1 MASSSQN
8 DLCADPQLLT
18 ELGEFNQ
25 WLQSMHAAQSL
36 LTENRIPCDGA
47 RADETPGLD
56 GLPVGLAKTGLGLR
70 RPEKKENPL
79 LSLKGET
86 LGSCGRFLLQRLLE
100 VLPLRSQYMGGGNVR
115 SIFPLPTSR
124 DVLEKEFPDLNVDET
139 VWLACVCV
147 SLNSVWGGPITCSVA
162 PNFTQMMCLD
172 GLVSQVRRFCG
183 LKVPMEGLDWDELF
197 KVKSVDYQGEDR

>member
-1 MASSSQN
+1 MEEARASALGRDYEGSAAPHLGTYKGGREMASSSQN

-70 RPEKKENPL
+70 RPEKKRI
-79 LSLKGET
+79 
-86 LGSCGRFLLQRLLE
+86 RF
-100 VLPLRSQYMGGGNVR
+100 
-115 SIFPLPTSR
+115 
-124 DVLEKEFPDLNVDET
+124 
-139 VWLACVCV
+139 
-147 SLNSVWGGPITCSVA
+147 
-162 PNFTQMMCLD
+162 
-172 GLVSQVRRFCG
+172 
-183 LKVPMEGLDWDELF
+183 
-197 KVKSVDYQGEDR
+197 